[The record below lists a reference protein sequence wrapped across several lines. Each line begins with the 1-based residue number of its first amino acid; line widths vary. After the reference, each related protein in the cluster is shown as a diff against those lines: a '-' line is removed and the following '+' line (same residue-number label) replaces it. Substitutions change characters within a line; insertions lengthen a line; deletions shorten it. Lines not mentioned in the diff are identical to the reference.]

1 MNRIGQPGPE
11 GPNPATIGHLIA
23 HSWSMW
29 GFLGGVLLGALAAV
43 SVGAIIVATGGAAA
57 VALVGAAAAG
67 GVVGGFATKTL
78 TGALSQ
84 FGSRTGPIATGSP
97 DVFIGGR
104 PAARMTDTGACSKD
118 TPPPSPIVEGS
129 KTIFINR
136 LPLARKG
143 HKLLCGAVIDEG
155 VSSVFVDDTTVACAA
170 PASEIPVWLRV
181 AVEWIS
187 VILLA
192 RFLARS
198 RPNLTA
204 RPRGVP
210 KDWIAKPS
218 KNGGGTRWVDPKN
231 PHHSV
236 RVMPGD
242 PNSPYPNS
250 RQPYVRITRDGQSV
264 DVSGNVVPKNTPDAH
279 IPFKDFQGSPKP
291 GYPIFPQRYSPSTDT
306 ANPIC
311 SPSDGDCGED

>member
-1 MNRIGQPGPE
+1 MLTTAAVVGVALDLDGGELRVAQDHVRDLFHEAEALLEDLVAVGREVDLTADDDGARGDLHQR
-11 GPNPATIGHLIA
+11 ATRA
-23 HSWSMW
+23 AQQRD
-29 GFLGGVLLGALAAV
+29 LGAGGLARSHRELGQLDEVVVRLDAHRVDTGRHAV
-43 SVGAIIVATGGAAA
+43 QAEGARGVAHEAVRRGAAQLHA
-57 VALVGAAAAG
+57 GPADGA
-67 GVVGGFATKTL
+67 
-78 TGALSQ
+78 
-84 FGSRTGPIATGSP
+84 
-97 DVFIGGR
+97 
-104 PAARMTDTGACSKD
+104 
-118 TPPPSPIVEGS
+118 
-129 KTIFINR
+129 
-136 LPLARKG
+136 
-143 HKLLCGAVIDEG
+143 
-155 VSSVFVDDTTVACAA
+155 VFVDDTTVACAA